1 MIEPA
6 WRLQRLVFLVA
17 IVVVVAFA
25 IWLAVTGSLQAAAW
39 TTYNVTHHCVD
50 VVATRN
56 NCFALG
62 QTYSTLNNF
71 ALVNLG
77 LAVAMPAL
85 LGLVLGAPLVAREI
99 EQGTNRLAWTQS
111 ITRTRWLLV
120 KLGVGALACC
130 AIVGAMA
137 PLLEWW
143 TGVIHRG
150 ARILPSLFDISGFV
164 DVAYVLFAFMLG
176 AVLGALIRR
185 TGWAFAV
192 GIPLYALARFVVRDF
207 ARPSLVSHS
216 IAVSPAVSPA
226 AGGISSPI
234 PANAW
239 ILHSGDVPLGRF
251 SPAPGQTWQSGFQT
265 VENCQVAAVSQVHAN
280 RCIAE
285 NKLHYVVQYQPTS
298 HFWALQG
305 IESAIFIGGAL
316 VLLGITVV
324 AVRRW
329 RT

>member
-1 MIEPA
+1 M
-6 WRLQRLVFLVA
+6 FLVA
-17 IVVVVAFA
+17 LVVVVAFA

-39 TTYNVTHHCVD
+39 TTYNVTHHCLD

-62 QTYSTLNNF
+62 QNYSTLNNF

-164 DVAYVLFAFMLG
+164 AVSYVLFAFMLG
-176 AVLGALIRR
+176 AVSGRAHPPDRMGLRGGNSSLCARPVRCAGLRSAKSGLTLDRGESRGESRSWWHFISHSRERVDSALRRCAPWSFQSRSWPDLAERLPNGRKLPGRRREPGRCESLYRREQAPLRRPVPADESLLG
-185 TGWAFAV
+185 
-192 GIPLYALARFVVRDF
+192 LARHRERDLHRG
-207 ARPSLVSHS
+207 APSCC
-216 IAVSPAVSPA
+216 
-226 AGGISSPI
+226 
-234 PANAW
+234 
-239 ILHSGDVPLGRF
+239 SG
-251 SPAPGQTWQSGFQT
+251 S
-265 VENCQVAAVSQVHAN
+265 
-280 RCIAE
+280 
-285 NKLHYVVQYQPTS
+285 
-298 HFWALQG
+298 
-305 IESAIFIGGAL
+305 
-316 VLLGITVV
+316 
-324 AVRRW
+324 RW
-329 RT
+329 WP

>member
-1 MIEPA
+1 
-6 WRLQRLVFLVA
+6 
-17 IVVVVAFA
+17 
-25 IWLAVTGSLQAAAW
+25 VTR
-39 TTYNVTHHCVD
+39 HCLD

-62 QTYSTLNNF
+62 QNYSTLNNF

-164 DVAYVLFAFMLG
+164 AVSYVLFAFMLG
-176 AVLGALIRR
+176 AVWARSSVGPDGPSRWEFLSMRSPGSLCGTSLGQV
-185 TGWAFAV
+185 W
-192 GIPLYALARFVVRDF
+192 
-207 ARPSLVSHS
+207 SHTRS
-216 IAVSPAVSPA
+216 
-226 AGGISSPI
+226 
-234 PANAW
+234 
-239 ILHSGDVPLGRF
+239 R
-251 SPAPGQTWQSGFQT
+251 
-265 VENCQVAAVSQVHAN
+265 
-280 RCIAE
+280 
-285 NKLHYVVQYQPTS
+285 
-298 HFWALQG
+298 
-305 IESAIFIGGAL
+305 
-316 VLLGITVV
+316 
-324 AVRRW
+324 
-329 RT
+329 